1 VIEPETLQ
9 QVDRTY
15 VRWAGRKFSYFSG
28 CDYFRLS
35 SHSEVKRALIRGLK
49 RHGLS
54 VAASR
59 MTTGNHPAYGTL
71 EKELARFFK
80 TEAALLVP
88 SGYVTN
94 LVAAQTLS
102 GHFSHALIDELAH
115 PSLQDAANI
124 LQCPVLKFGHRSVPE
139 LNSAIVRCGPGARL
153 ILLTDGMFARDG
165 SVAPLR
171 EYQKLLPRDAVM
183 MVDDAHGAGIL
194 GANGR
199 GALEH
204 TGANS
209 QHVIHTITLSKAFG
223 AYGGVIL
230 SPTSLRN
237 RILERSHLFIGSTP
251 LPLPLVEAARQA
263 LQIIRAGKSLRRRMN
278 EHTRY
283 IREALT
289 EASLGIPETP
299 GPITAFQ
306 PRNNRSAQALQR
318 ALLKARIYPPLVK
331 YPGGPAAG
339 YFRFVISSEHTR
351 AQLDNLVAVLT
362 SVVGQLRPLKG
373 L

>member
-1 VIEPETLQ
+1 MIEPQTLQ

-15 VRWAGRKFSYFSG
+15 VRWAGREFSYFSG

-35 SHSEVKRALIRGLK
+35 SHAEVKSALIRGLK
-49 RHGLS
+49 CHGLN

-102 GHFSHALIDELAH
+102 GQFSHALIDELAH
-115 PSLQDAANI
+115 PSLHDAANI
-124 LQCPVLKFGHRSVPE
+124 LQCPVLTFGHRSVPE
-139 LNSAIVRCGPGARL
+139 LTTAIARCGPGAKL

-171 EYQKLLPRDAVM
+171 EYQKALPGDGVIL
-183 MVDDAHGAGIL
+183 VDDAHGAGVL

-204 TGANS
+204 ARANS
-209 QHVIHTITLSKAFG
+209 RHVIHTITLSKAFG
-223 AYGGVIL
+223 VYGGVIL
-230 SPTSLRN
+230 CSTPLRK
-237 RILERSHLFIGSTP
+237 RILERSRLFIGSTP
-251 LPLPLVEAARQA
+251 LPLPLVEAGRQA
-263 LQIIRAGKSLRRRMN
+263 LKIIREGKSLRRRLN
-278 EHTRY
+278 QHTRFV
-283 IREALT
+283 REALT
-289 EASLGIPETP
+289 KAGVSIPETP
-299 GPITAFQ
+299 GPIIAFQ
-306 PRNNRSAQALQR
+306 PGNNRAAQALQR
-318 ALLKARIYPPLVK
+318 ALRKARIYPPLVY

-351 AQLDNLVAVLT
+351 TQLDNLVAVLT
-362 SVVGQLRPLKG
+362 SMAGQLRPLV
-373 L
+373 